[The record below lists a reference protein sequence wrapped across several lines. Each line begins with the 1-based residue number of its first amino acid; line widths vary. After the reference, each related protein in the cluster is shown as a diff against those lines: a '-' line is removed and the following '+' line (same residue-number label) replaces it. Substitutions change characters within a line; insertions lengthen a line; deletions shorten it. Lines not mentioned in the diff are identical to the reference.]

1 MAAPKNKN
9 TPSTQRVRRLDGQ
22 PVRGVLYNGRALGHG
37 KYMAAEVNGQ
47 LVCDPQGRP
56 MPYMAVGDLE

>member
-37 KYMAAEVNGQ
+37 KPACGAPIRVIGLPPSNNDDEET
-47 LVCDPQGRP
+47 P
-56 MPYMAVGDLE
+56 